1 MPPLPGSMSSEI
13 SVQREGRRRKGYG
26 IRTFGQT
33 MLQNPKRLTS
43 CGSKE
48 LATNAR
54 PNDGSKVA
62 KRCFKSHLRSGP
74 SKKAALGLGAGP
86 TRPGCPARSRA
97 EKEKNRDRRSP
108 NRADP

>member
-1 MPPLPGSMSSEI
+1 MRPLPGSMSSEI
-13 SVQREGRRRKGYG
+13 SVQRESRRRKGYG

-54 PNDGSKVA
+54 PNDGSKPA
-62 KRCFKSHLRSGP
+62 KR
-74 SKKAALGLGAGP
+74 
-86 TRPGCPARSRA
+86 
-97 EKEKNRDRRSP
+97 
-108 NRADP
+108 